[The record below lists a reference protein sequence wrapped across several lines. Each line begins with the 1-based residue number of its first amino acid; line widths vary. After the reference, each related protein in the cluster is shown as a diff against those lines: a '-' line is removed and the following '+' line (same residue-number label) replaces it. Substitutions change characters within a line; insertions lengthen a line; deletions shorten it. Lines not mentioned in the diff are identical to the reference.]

1 MRITLRQ
8 LQVFAAI
15 ARKGSVS
22 AAADQIGLTQ
32 SAASMAL
39 AELEGHL
46 GAPLFDRQGR
56 RLRLSPL
63 GETQLSLAETILGQ
77 VENFE
82 QGGKREV
89 AGPFT
94 ISASMTI
101 GSYLLPRMALDFLA
115 LYPKVDLKL
124 RLRNSSDVLGSLLNL
139 DADIGLIEGLCR
151 EPRLAYV
158 PWRQDRLFLVA
169 ASDSPWAEFAGKPER
184 LLQAPWILRESGS
197 GTRAVLE
204 QVLGNDRNRL
214 HVRLE
219 LAHHE
224 AIKQAVLAGLG
235 VGCLSELAVQEDLQ
249 NGRLVDLAWP
259 ELDLSRSLSLVWW
272 PERFLSSPARALID
286 SLGLTTAVE
295 AWQPPTGK
303 ITML

>member
-8 LQVFAAI
+8 LQVFVAI

-22 AAADQIGLTQ
+22 AAAEQIGLTQ

-39 AELEGHL
+39 AELENHL
-46 GAPLFDRQGR
+46 GAPLFDRLGR

-63 GETQLSLAETILGQ
+63 GETQLPLAEDILNQ
-77 VENFE
+77 VETFE
-82 QGGKREV
+82 QSGSRAI

-94 ISASMTI
+94 LASSMTI
-101 GSYLLPRMALDFLA
+101 GSYLLPRLALDFLA
-115 LYPKVDLKL
+115 DYPDVDLKL
-124 RLRNSSDVLGSLLNL
+124 RLRNSADVLHALLNL
-139 DADIGLIEGLCR
+139 DADLGLIEGLCR
-151 EPRLAYV
+151 EPRLACV

-169 ASDSPWAEFAGKPER
+169 APDSPWASCKGRPEK
-184 LLQAPWILRESGS
+184 LLEAPWILRESGS

-204 QVLGNDRNRL
+204 QVLGKDSHRL

-235 VGCLSELAVQEDLQ
+235 VGCLSELAVQEDLAA
-249 NGRLVDLAWP
+249 GRLIDLSWP
-259 ELDLSRSLSLVWW
+259 GLDLTRSLSLVWW
-272 PERFLSSPARALID
+272 PERYLSGAARAMIQC
-286 SLGLTTAVE
+286 LGLEAEVAEATAN
-295 AWQPPTGK
+295 WSK
-303 ITML
+303 